1 MSTSEVS
8 MCNMALSRVGGRPIA
23 SLTEESTE
31 ALHCRTFYDQVRDET
46 LRAHR
51 WSFATRREAL
61 AELGDA
67 PTGWAYRYAAPVDC
81 LLAREIVRPHTS
93 MPAIRYRLENDVT
106 AGRVLLTDQ
115 PQATLLY
122 TARITDPA
130 LFDVSFVGA
139 LTWALA
145 AAVAL
150 PIGATET
157 MQRNA
162 QQMAAYMLGLA
173 QASDAA
179 EDGVMVID
187 HEPDWIAARGAGRCD
202 WQGWR

>member
-1 MSTSEVS
+1 MSASVVS
-8 MCNMALSRVGGRPIA
+8 ICNMGLSHVGGRPIA
-23 SLTEESTE
+23 SLTEDSAE

-51 WSFATRREAL
+51 WSFATRRAVL
-61 AELGDA
+61 AELGGA
-67 PTGWAYRYAAPVDC
+67 PAGWAYRYAVPVDC
-81 LLAREIVRPHTS
+81 LLVREIVRPHSS
-93 MPAIRYRLENDVT
+93 MPAVRYRLENDAA

-162 QQMAAYMLGLA
+162 QQMAGYMLDLA
-173 QASDAA
+173 RAGDAA

-187 HEPDWIAARGAGRCD
+187 HEPDWIAARGNGLSRE
-202 WQGWR
+202 WR